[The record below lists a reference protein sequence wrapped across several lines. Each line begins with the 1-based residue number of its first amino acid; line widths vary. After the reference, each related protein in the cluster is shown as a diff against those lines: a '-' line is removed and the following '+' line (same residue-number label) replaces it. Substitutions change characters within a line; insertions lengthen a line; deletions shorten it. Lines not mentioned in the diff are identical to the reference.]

1 MQTATHSKGTVERV
15 AWLVAMAIN
24 PLVLPPLLLSLSAGH
39 AGASPKEIL
48 LIAFVSSVFFLIIP
62 FSYLVALKKVGK
74 IESLEARDR
83 SKRSRP
89 LFVGVFFLLSALPAL
104 WFATEVSRPIVMS
117 IAGFTAFNSLALAVV
132 TRRFKISLHA
142 AAVTGFF
149 FILLTI
155 QILSGREIPG
165 GMVTMMIAALIVP
178 LVIWARLA
186 GKAHT
191 AKEVASGMLFGT
203 LVTPLELLG
212 LHELGII
219 F

>member
-1 MQTATHSKGTVERV
+1 MT
-15 AWLVAMAIN
+15 IN

-39 AGASPKEIL
+39 AGASPEEIQL
-48 LIAFVSSVFFLIIP
+48 VVIVSSMFFLVIP
-62 FSYLVALKKVGK
+62 FSYLVALQKLGK

-89 LFVGVFFLLSALPAL
+89 LFVGVFFLVLALPAL

-117 IAGFTAFNSLALAVV
+117 IAGFTALNSLVLAIV

-155 QILSGREIPG
+155 RILSEREIPG
-165 GMVTMMIAALIVP
+165 GMVTMMIAAIIVP